1 MCYAKD
7 GDVKVASIYLR
18 ETRIWDEIYGVD
30 ETKIIYLGGK
40 FRHILNSSENA
51 FYFTMLVNGLR

>member
-18 ETRIWDEIYGVD
+18 KTRIWDEIYGVD
-30 ETKIIYLGGK
+30 EAKIIYLGGK
-40 FRHILNSSENA
+40 FRHIWNSSENA